1 MYKSKVILSSLTVL
15 GLAGAGVLGSNY
27 INLVNAESDV
37 NQKVET
43 IASQVDKYK
52 SKDNFSNKSNV
63 YAEELKSEDVYK
75 QLIDNAISES
85 DNITNDKVDVDSEDV
100 VDADIV
106 ESEHVNESIDLVSEE
121 NKLDVVENQY
131 DTESNIENKIDEVI
145 LETTESVVEGETSKL
160 EDTTVNEVV
169 DTDTKIED
177 VHEEPK
183 VEDHKDEASVV
194 ETPVVEEKHDEVKSD
209 ETLTEDVKPSETPI
223 EVKDDSNVEPIVE
236 QPKEEPVVEET
247 KVETPDVVEEVEETK
262 PVLINPINDKTNTYP
277 IGQCTWGVKSLAD
290 WVGNYWGNANEW
302 GASARKAGYQT
313 GTVPQVGSVIVFP
326 NSIYEGVNY
335 GHVAYV
341 TNVYDDG
348 TIEVLESNY
357 NGDMQIKNY
366 RGRFNPNQPRYGGV
380 YYIYPNA

>member
-1 MYKSKVILSSLTVL
+1 MYKSKIILSSLTVL
-15 GLAGAGVLGSNY
+15 GLAGAGALGSNY
-27 INLVNAESDV
+27 IGDVNAESNV
-37 NQKVET
+37 TKQVET
-43 IASQVDKYK
+43 IASQVDKFK
-52 SKDNFSNKSNV
+52 SKEEVKPKSTV
-63 YAEELKSEDVYK
+63 YAEDLKPESVHE
-75 QLIDNAISES
+75 QLINNAISES
-85 DNITNDKVDVDSEDV
+85 KYLNND
-100 VDADIV
+100 DI
-106 ESEHVNESIDLVSEE
+106 ESENVEEEVIEDSNSETVESIDLSSDE

-131 DTESNIENKIDEVI
+131 DTESNIENKVDEVI
-145 LETTESVVEGETSKL
+145 PETTESVVEEETSKL
-160 EDTTVNEVV
+160 EDTTVNEVL

-183 VEDHKDEASVV
+183 VEDYKDEASVV
-194 ETPVVEEKHDEVKSD
+194 ETLVVEEKHDEVKPD
-209 ETLTEDVKPSETPI
+209 EIVTEDVKPSETPI
-223 EVKDDSNVEPIVE
+223 EVKDNSNVEPIVE
-236 QPKEEPVVEET
+236 QPKEELV
-247 KVETPDVVEEVEETK
+247 VEETK
-262 PVLINPINDKTNTYP
+262 PVLTNPINDKTNTYP

-290 WVGNYWGNANEW
+290 WVGNYWGNANQW
-302 GASARKAGYQT
+302 GDSARKAGYQT
-313 GTVPQVGSVIVFP
+313 GNVPMVGSVIVFP